1 MNWSLNFRIILIISS
16 ITFKTFSSILGGG
29 LKIESKLNDNLKM
42 YEKTIKEIRKRQELL
57 EQSTSSGPSTSA
69 AAYGQREE
77 RERSETPP
85 PPPLKTSLPTSSTY
99 VYKSINFGKHN
110 TPAAPKP
117 PPMEQ
122 PKFSFQIKKPVKVDK
137 FGLIRLATPALQN
150 SPTPSPPSTKRSSR
164 SPRPRS
170 RRRSRSHSRSLSRS
184 RSRSRGFSRRRSSR
198 SRSRSRNRS
207 YSGRPR
213 YRRHRSSS
221 SNSRSRSRSRSTSNP
236 RYRGRRPFSRGKS
249 SHFRSTSR
257 RSPSPFVPRG
267 TPSPNTRYRRS
278 RSPRFN
284 RRSPRRYSRS
294 PNRGYKPKPKFG
306 NRTWQRPDFKP
317 RIPPSATSTSSS
329 SDGKWLHDK
338 FDDKN
343 DGPSIEEIDEIIS
356 KAQKERK
363 QDIINR
369 DKNILKKTNNW

>member
-1 MNWSLNFRIILIISS
+1 M
-16 ITFKTFSSILGGG
+16 GGG
-29 LKIESKLNDNLKM
+29 LQIQNTLNSNLKM
-42 YEKTIKEIRKRQELL
+42 YEQTIQEIRKRQELL
-57 EQSTSSGPSTSA
+57 HQSTSTEASTSSA
-69 AAYGQREE
+69 VHVQKQ

-85 PPPLKTSLPTSSTY
+85 PPPIKKTLNTPSTY
-99 VYKSINFGKHN
+99 VYKSINFSKN
-110 TPAAPKP
+110 NYSSAPKASVV
-117 PPMEQ
+117 EQ

-150 SPTPSPPSTKRSSR
+150 SPTPSPPRTNRFSR
-164 SPRPRS
+164 SPRPRH
-170 RRRSRSHSRSLSRS
+170 RSRS
-184 RSRSRGFSRRRSSR
+184 RSRSNSHSRGVSSRRRNSR
-198 SRSRSRNRS
+198 SRSISRTYGNRGG
-207 YSGRPR
+207 SGRPR
-213 YRRHRSSS
+213 YRRHHSSS
-221 SNSRSRSRSRSTSNP
+221 SNSRSRSRSNP
-236 RYRGRRPFSRGKS
+236 RFPGRRQDS
-249 SHFRSTSR
+249 SGISR

-284 RRSPRRYSRS
+284 RRSPRERRFSRS
-294 PNRGYKPKPKFG
+294 PNRRYPAPKFG
-306 NRTWQRPDFKP
+306 NRSWQRPDFKP
-317 RIPPSATSTSSS
+317 RVPAGATS

-338 FDDKN
+338 FEDKN